1 MSLNRKELEK
11 RMNAAASQLLQEKGY
26 VAFLDVLM
34 RMGKLSKEDYEG
46 WRFRRV
52 QYLEKVVTINLS
64 KLNDLLRTFRR
75 NSRNKGL
82 RPSKT
87 VYKSWGKR
95 PKTALRFSKSGAP
108 NVEDA
113 YSTHF
118 VKPKTA

>member
-1 MSLNRKELEK
+1 MSLNTKQLEK
-11 RMNAAASQLLQEKGY
+11 RMNAVASQLLQEKGY
-26 VAFLDVLM
+26 IAFVDVLM
-34 RMGKLSKEDYEG
+34 RMGKLSKEDYEK

-52 QYLEKVVTINLS
+52 PYLQKVVTINLS
-64 KLNDLLRTFRR
+64 KLNHLLRVFQR
-75 NSRNKGL
+75 NSKNKGL

-95 PKTALRFSKSGAP
+95 PKTTLRFSKSGAP